1 MSPKRKLAY
10 LLLFVNTIVWGLAIP
25 VVKPALSFT
34 SPERFLFYRFLLASI
49 LTLPFLIFNWKKWK
63 LNLKV
68 LMKISSLEL
77 IGTTLILWL
86 FYYSLKLTSAIES
99 SIISSVAPLFITAL
113 GIFILKEK
121 ETKKEWKGLF
131 LALFGTLVIAAE
143 PIIGKNGHISGNL
156 AGNALMLLQNIVWA
170 VYLVLAKKI
179 YRRYSKLAITAIS
192 FWVGTITFFILALPS
207 GNPLTLIGP
216 EISQTQILWA
226 VVYMAIFGSIVGATT
241 YLAGQNLIEISE
253 ASLFTYL
260 LPLIA
265 VPASIIF
272 LHESLTPLTIL
283 GMVLIFTGVII
294 GEKK

>member
-1 MSPKRKLAY
+1 MSPKRHLAY
-10 LLLFVNTIVWGLAIP
+10 LLLIINTIVWGLAVP

-34 SPERFLFYRFLLASI
+34 TPERFLFYRFLLASI
-49 LTLPFLIFNWKKWK
+49 LTLPFLIFNWNKWK
-63 LNLKV
+63 LNLKTV
-68 LMKISSLEL
+68 IKIGSLEL

-121 ETKKEWKGLF
+121 ETKREWRGLL
-131 LALFGTLVIAAE
+131 LALLGTLIIAVE
-143 PIIGKNGHISGNL
+143 PLANQDGRISGNF

-179 YRRYSKLAITAIS
+179 YRHYSKLAITVIS
-192 FWVGTITFFILALPS
+192 FWVGTITFFILSLPS
-207 GNPLTLIGP
+207 GNPLLLISA
-216 EISQTQILWA
+216 EISQAMVLWA
-226 VVYMAIFGSIVGATT
+226 VIYMAIFGSIIGATT

-265 VPASIIF
+265 VPVSIIF
-272 LHESLTPLTIL
+272 LHESLPPLTTL
-283 GMVLIFTGVII
+283 GMILIFIGVIF

>member
-1 MSPKRKLAY
+1 MSPKRHLAY
-10 LLLFVNTIVWGLAIP
+10 LLLIINTIVWGLAVP

-34 SPERFLFYRFLLASI
+34 TPERFLFYRFLLASI
-49 LTLPFLIFNWKKWK
+49 LTLPFLIFNWNKWK
-63 LNLKV
+63 LNLKTV
-68 LMKISSLEL
+68 IKIGSLEL

-121 ETKKEWKGLF
+121 ETKREWRGLL
-131 LALFGTLVIAAE
+131 LALLGTLIIAVE
-143 PIIGKNGHISGNL
+143 PLANQDGRISGNF

-179 YRRYSKLAITAIS
+179 YRHYSKLAITAIS
-192 FWVGTITFFILALPS
+192 FWVGTITFFILSLPS
-207 GNPLTLIGP
+207 GNPLLLISA
-216 EISQTQILWA
+216 EISQAMVLWA
-226 VVYMAIFGSIVGATT
+226 VIYMAIFGSIIGATT

-265 VPASIIF
+265 VPVSIIF
-272 LHESLTPLTIL
+272 LHESLPPLTTL
-283 GMVLIFTGVII
+283 GMILIFIGVIF

>member
-1 MSPKRKLAY
+1 MTKKRKLAY
-10 LLLFVNTIVWGLAIP
+10 LLLIINTIVWGLAIP
-25 VVKPALSFT
+25 VVKPALSFIT
-34 SPERFLFYRFLLASI
+34 PERFLFYRFLLASI
-49 LTLPFLIFNWKKWK
+49 LTLPFLIFNWNKWK
-63 LNLKV
+63 LNLKTV
-68 LMKISSLEL
+68 IKIGSLEL

-121 ETKKEWKGLF
+121 ETKKEWRGLL
-131 LALFGTLVIAAE
+131 LALLGTLIIAVE
-143 PIIGKNGHISGNL
+143 PLTNQNGRISGNL

-192 FWVGTITFFILALPS
+192 FWVGTITFFILSLPT
-207 GNPLTLIGP
+207 GNPLLLIST
-216 EISQTQILWA
+216 EMSQAMVLWA
-226 VVYMAIFGSIVGATT
+226 VVYMAIFGSIIGATT

-265 VPASIIF
+265 VPVSIIF
-272 LHESLTPLTIL
+272 LHESLPFLTIL
-283 GMVLIFTGVII
+283 GMILIFIGVIF

>member
-1 MSPKRKLAY
+1 MTKKRKLAY
-10 LLLFVNTIVWGLAIP
+10 FLLIINTIVWGLAIP
-25 VVKPALSFT
+25 IVKPALSFT
-34 SPERFLFYRFLLASI
+34 TPERFLFYRFLLASI
-49 LTLPFLIFNWKKWK
+49 LTLPFLVLNWKKWK
-63 LNLKV
+63 LNLKI
-68 LMKISSLEL
+68 LIKISSLEL

-99 SIISSVAPLFITAL
+99 SIISSVSPLFVTAL

-121 ETKKEWKGLF
+121 ETKKEWRGLF
-131 LALFGTLVIAAE
+131 LALLGTLIIAVE
-143 PIIGKNGHISGNL
+143 PVANQIGHISGNL
-156 AGNALMLLQNIVWA
+156 AGNTLMLLQNIVWA

-192 FWVGTITFFILALPS
+192 FWVGTVTFFILSLPT
-207 GNPLTLIGP
+207 GNPLLLIST
-216 EISQTQILWA
+216 EMSQAMVLWA

-265 VPASIIF
+265 VPVSIIF
-272 LHESLTPLTIL
+272 LHETLAPLTIL
-283 GMVLIFTGVII
+283 GMILIFIGVIF